1 MRGGKVKKLLLG
13 LMLAVFAMGSPA
25 VAVAH
30 PGHAEHDRSMQTTAG
45 EAEAAQ
51 NKAEERAEA
60 SKFRARGQELLTQ
73 LKKDRQEQ
81 TKQQRQEKCQTRK
94 QGLQTKVDR
103 LANGVQKHKA
113 RIDDVLTKVTTYQQ
127 QHNLNIENF
136 EMLVT
141 NATAAKATAE
151 NSVAALGS
159 LKPTVDCNNE
169 SVASDVAAFKVAA
182 TQARNDLSEYRQTVK
197 VILKAVQAAKNG
209 GDQ

>member
-1 MRGGKVKKLLLG
+1 MRGGKIRKILLG
-13 LMLAVFAMGSPA
+13 LMLVAFALGSPA

-30 PGHAEHDRSMQTTAG
+30 PGHAEHDRSVQTTTNEAG
-45 EAEAAQ
+45 AAQ
-51 NKAEERAEA
+51 NKTEERAEA
-60 SKFRARGQELLTQ
+60 SKFRAQGQELLTQ
-73 LKKDRQEQ
+73 LRKDRQEQ

-103 LANGVQKHKA
+103 LTVGAQKHKA

-136 EMLVT
+136 EMLMSD
-141 NATAAKATAE
+141 ATAAKAAAE
-151 NSVAALGS
+151 NSVTALGS

-182 TQARNDLSEYRQTVK
+182 TQARSDLSEYRQAVK
-197 VILKAVQAAKNG
+197 AILKAVKTAKNG